1 MSDTPQGPG
10 WWKAS
15 DDKWY
20 PPEQHPDYQGG
31 SSPEPVEPSGQPS
44 SGDVAVPPVTPPAAT
59 PPTTPPAAAA
69 GVPGAT
75 TGTPNTPGAA
85 PGATQ
90 TAAKENGSKSK
101 LIVAVVAVVAVIAAG
116 FVLVNVLGDDK
127 ASADGVALTPLG
139 KAGADGFTASFA
151 TEPTG
156 SLRAFAEKGAPSAQ
170 EGDEGDD
177 ENTDVD
183 NAETGIDRKAGY
195 KSISGDVPGLYGG
208 TLDEL
213 SCDVDQLSTFL
224 ADDEAKATA
233 FAGALTLDPADL
245 DAYLDGLT
253 PVNLGSDTRVLSHG
267 FKDGAAVASE
277 AVLQRGS
284 AVLVDARGV
293 PRVNC
298 YGGNPLLPPTLGDN
312 ENFNGDKWSAFDPN
326 EIVAVEE
333 SSGDIN
339 EFNLVDVETGELFAR
354 SAGKGSKGQ
363 SSDRPAQT
371 GRPIDGEIELDKV
384 YEDRLEDDRVEAR
397 YTFIAPDSGVITF
410 SLEND
415 RESTSRVRV
424 EIYNAGSRLFNERVN
439 PNDST
444 EWTLVLDHESGGEFE
459 IIFDEGP
466 AIYSFE
472 LESGLQADAGQKGD
486 AGGDYDT
493 AFEIAAGEKVTG
505 RLGNYDRIDTYLVEL
520 PAGVMLTFSAET
532 PRDSSAVKYEI
543 YFEGSRVFNERVN
556 PGGKT
561 EWSQLFSERESGFL
575 EIYVTDTNGSYTFQA
590 DITPQEDGGIEGDA
604 ADDLASARLVPVG
617 EELNGQVGGRDP
629 ADYYLFEVTDPNM
642 VLQIANA
649 VTSKNAFRYQ
659 VYNESGSRLLSE
671 RLNPGANDQH
681 DFEAEVGERYVLY
694 IDEGRADYTFGFNIS
709 GE

>member
-31 SSPEPVEPSGQPS
+31 SSPDPVEPSGQPS
-44 SGDVAVPPVTPPAAT
+44 SGDAAVPPTTPPAAT

-75 TGTPNTPGAA
+75 TGAPNTPGAA

-101 LIVAVVAVVAVIAAG
+101 LIVAVVAVIAVIAAG

-156 SLRAFAEKGAPSAQ
+156 SLRAFAEKGAPTTQ

-177 ENTDVD
+177 ENTDAD

-298 YGGNPLLPPTLGDN
+298 YGGNPLLPPSLGDN
-312 ENFNGDKWSAFDPN
+312 ESFSGDKWGTFDPA
-326 EIVAVEE
+326 EVVAVEE
-333 SSGDIN
+333 SSGDID
-339 EFNLVDVETGELFAR
+339 EFDLIDVETGEMFSR
-354 SAGKGSKGQ
+354 KAGKGDASQGR
-363 SSDRPAQT
+363 DRPAQT

-384 YEDRLEDDRVEAR
+384 YNDRLEDDRLEAR

-410 SLEND
+410 RLEND
-415 RESTSRVRV
+415 RESTNSVRV
-424 EIYNAGSRLFNERVN
+424 EIYNVGSRLYNKRIN

-444 EWTLVLDHESGGEFE
+444 EWTLVLDHESGGQFE
-459 IIFDEGP
+459 IILDEGP
-466 AIYSFE
+466 ALYSFE
-472 LESGLQADAGQKGD
+472 LASDLQKDAGQQGD
-486 AGGDYDT
+486 AGSSYDT
-493 AFEIAAGEKVTG
+493 AFEIEAGEKVNG
-505 RLGNYDRIDTYLVEL
+505 RLGNHDRLDTYLVEL
-520 PAGVMLTFSAET
+520 PAGVVFSFTAET
-532 PRDSSAVKYEI
+532 PRDSSTVKYEI
-543 YFEGSRVFNERVN
+543 YFEGSRVFNGRVN

-561 EWSQLFSERESGFL
+561 EWSQLFSDKETGYL
-575 EIYVTDTNGSYTFQA
+575 EIYVTETEGAYSFQT

-604 ADDLASARLVPVG
+604 PGDLASARLVPVG

-629 ADYYLFEVTDPNM
+629 ADYYLFDVTDANM
-642 VLQIANA
+642 TFQIANA
-649 VTSKNAFRYQ
+649 ATSMNTLRFEI
-659 VYNESGSRLLSE
+659 YNESGNRLLSH
-671 RLNPGANDQH
+671 RVNPGANDQRE
-681 DFEAEVGERYVLY
+681 FEAEVGERYALY
-694 IDEGRADYTFGFNIS
+694 IDEGRAEYTFGFNIS